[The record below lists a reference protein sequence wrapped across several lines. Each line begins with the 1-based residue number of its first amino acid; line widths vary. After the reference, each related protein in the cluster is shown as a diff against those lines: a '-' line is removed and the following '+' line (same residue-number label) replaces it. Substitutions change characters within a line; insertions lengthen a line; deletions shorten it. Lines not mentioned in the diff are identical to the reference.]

1 MGDAEQ
7 TLKLD
12 LREIVRTSGER
23 RPVLYVLQGHSLGMT
38 FHLKNARTII
48 GRGSDVDLVLKD
60 VLASRQHAEIV
71 RLTAQGGCVE
81 YFLRDLGSTNGTLLN
96 SSHVTTDRML
106 QDGDKIK
113 VGEHLLKFAMLD
125 DFEAEFQERLH
136 QMIQR
141 DELTGL
147 MSRRSL
153 FAELDREVGLARRS
167 SQPGTLTVLML
178 DLDFFKQVNDAHGHL
193 IGSQTI
199 RAVGHIVRDAVGSAD
214 LAARYGGEEYFAYVR
229 GPCEEGI
236 AVAERIRTDVERN
249 SFSASLTDSKKIVRV
264 TISIGIASFP
274 RDGVTALEIVRKADQ
289 ALYRAKVSGRN
300 RTCIY
305 DPSVDDP
312 NPSDLTGDSS
322 AIIYGPADAQ

>member
-12 LREIVRTSGER
+12 LREIVGASSER

-38 FHLKNARTII
+38 FNLKNARTII

-71 RLTAQGGCVE
+71 RLTMEGGCVE

-96 SSHVTTDRML
+96 SSRVTSDQLL

-136 QMIQR
+136 QMIRR

-167 SQPGTLTVLML
+167 SQPGDLTVLML
-178 DLDFFKQVNDAHGHL
+178 DLDFFKRVNDAHGHL

-214 LAARYGGEEYFAYVR
+214 MAARYGGEEYFAYVR
-229 GPCEEGI
+229 GARETGI
-236 AVAERIRTDVERN
+236 TVAERIRTDVERN
-249 SFSASLTDSKKIVRV
+249 RFSASLTDQTKTIGV
-264 TISIGIASFP
+264 TISIGLASFP

-312 NPSDLTGDSS
+312 NPSDLMGDSS

>member
-12 LREIVRTSGER
+12 LRDVVRASSER
-23 RPVLYVLQGHSLGMT
+23 RPVLFVLQGHSLGMS
-38 FHLKNARTII
+38 FQLKDPRTVI
-48 GRGSDVDLVLKD
+48 GRGDVDFVLKD
-60 VLASRQHAEIV
+60 ALASRQHAEV
-71 RLTAQGGCVE
+71 VSLTAQTGCLE
-81 YFLRDLGSTNGTLLN
+81 YFVRDLGSTNGTFLN
-96 SSHVTTDRML
+96 GSRVTGDRLL

-153 FAELDREVGLARRS
+153 FAELDREVGMARHS
-167 SQPGTLTVLML
+167 SHPGMLTVLML
-178 DLDFFKQVNDAHGHL
+178 DLDFFKRVNDAYGHL

-199 RAVGHIVRDAVGSAD
+199 RLVGHIVRDAVGSAD
-214 LAARYGGEEYFAYVR
+214 MAARYGGEEYFAYLR
-229 GPCEEGI
+229 GSREEGV
-236 AVAERIRTDVERN
+236 AVAERIRTAVECTQ
-249 SFSASLTDSKKIVRV
+249 FPASLIDQSRV
-264 TISIGIASFP
+264 ICMTISVGVASFP
-274 RDGVTALEIVRKADQ
+274 GDGLTAIEIVRKADQ
-289 ALYRAKVSGRN
+289 ALYRAKMSGRN

-305 DPSVDDP
+305 DPSLDDP
-312 NPSDLTGDSS
+312 NPSDLMGDAS